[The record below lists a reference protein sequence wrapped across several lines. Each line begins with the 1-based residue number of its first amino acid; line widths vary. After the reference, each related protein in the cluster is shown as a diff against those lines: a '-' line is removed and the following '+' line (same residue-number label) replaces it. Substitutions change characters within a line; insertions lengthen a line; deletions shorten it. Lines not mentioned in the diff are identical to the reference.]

1 VGWLIVHL
9 YVLRRLFYT
18 IPIIVGVTLVCFSFI
33 HLAPGDPINA
43 VLPENASAALVDEIK
58 KAYGFD
64 KPLPVQYLI
73 WLGNVAGGDFGTSI
87 MTRRPVASEVAPA
100 VANTAL
106 LALSAISLSFLIG
119 ITLGLAAGLSD
130 RRATDRSVTAV
141 AVAGISIPH
150 YWLGMVLVVIFAVLL
165 HALPATGMGPAGID
179 VRSFGVED
187 LRHLILPAITLSM
200 IPTGIIARSVRAT
213 VAEVRR
219 QEFVQTLTGKGLR
232 RGRVFLH
239 IVKNAAPPIL
249 AIMGLQFAQLLG
261 GSILVETVF
270 AWPGTGFLLNAA
282 IATRDLPLLQGTVIV
297 LATFFVLTNLL
308 VDIAQTLLDP
318 RVRRA

>member
-1 VGWLIVHL
+1 MHL
-9 YVLRRLFYT
+9 YVLRRLLYT

-33 HLAPGDPINA
+33 HLAPGDPISA
-43 VLPENASAALVDEIK
+43 VLPENASAAVVAEIR

-73 WLGNVAGGDFGTSI
+73 WLGNVVSGDFGTSI

-106 LALSAISLSFLIG
+106 LAFSAISLSFILG
-119 ITLGLAAGLSD
+119 IVLGLSAGFSD
-130 RRATDRSVTAV
+130 RRVTDRSVTAI
-141 AVAGISIPH
+141 AVTGISIPH
-150 YWLGMVLVVIFAVLL
+150 YWLGMVLVVVFAVLL
-165 HALPATGMGPAGID
+165 RALPATGMGPSGID
-179 VRSFGVED
+179 ILHFGLED
-187 LRHLILPAITLSM
+187 LRHLVLPAITLSM
-200 IPTGIIARSVRAT
+200 IPTGIIARSVRAM

-219 QEFVQTLTGKGLR
+219 QEFVQTLKGKGLR
-232 RGRVFLH
+232 RGRIFLH
-239 IVKNAAPPIL
+239 IIKNAAPPIL

-270 AWPGTGFLLNAA
+270 AWPGTGFLLNSA
-282 IATRDLPLLQGTVIV
+282 ITTRDLPLLQGTVIV
-297 LATFFVLTNLL
+297 LATFFVMTNLL
-308 VDIAQTLLDP
+308 VDIVQTFLDP